1 MPFSAFLHKVK
12 TTIKALALMVK
23 LQSAVRV
30 EPGGAY
36 CIACS
41 FFPYGIKER
50 I

>member
-1 MPFSAFLHKVK
+1 MLFEHFILTEENKRNAICITLEV
-12 TTIKALALMVK
+12 
-23 LQSAVRV
+23 QSAAQV